1 MSSKGHA
8 MESKSKRT
16 PIGLNLIAPG
26 KWKQVSEEV
35 WHPGLGSVGSGVM
48 VHYIKY
54 KLFWAKKVLCR
65 PYQLIS

>member
-1 MSSKGHA
+1 MSPILFVFKKKIRTKSGQFHQMSSKGHA

-35 WHPGLGSVGSGVM
+35 
-48 VHYIKY
+48 
-54 KLFWAKKVLCR
+54 
-65 PYQLIS
+65 